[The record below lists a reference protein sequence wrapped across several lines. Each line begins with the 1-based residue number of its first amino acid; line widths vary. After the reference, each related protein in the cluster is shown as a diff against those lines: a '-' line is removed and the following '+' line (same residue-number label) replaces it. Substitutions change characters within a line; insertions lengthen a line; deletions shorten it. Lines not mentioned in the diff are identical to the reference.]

1 MGGGMQQGGGMG
13 GMNGGMSGGMNGGMN
28 GGMGGGMGGMQQM
41 GAPDPFAAQQQPAMG
56 GDPFAGQGM
65 MQQPP
70 PSNSGS
76 AFDFMR

>member
-1 MGGGMQQGGGMG
+1 
-13 GMNGGMSGGMNGGMN
+13 MN

-56 GDPFAGQGM
+56 GDPFAGQGL